1 MHLKNLDTNLVSF
14 IKIISKEVIDQNAKC
29 KITEFL
35 EENMDSVELGDNLTG
50 HQIKYGSDD
59 VTPTETSAQQT
70 TCKERSRG
78 LGKNTCKQ

>member
-1 MHLKNLDTNLVSF
+1 
-14 IKIISKEVIDQNAKC
+14 
-29 KITEFL
+29 
-35 EENMDSVELGDNLTG
+35 MDSVELGDNLTG
-50 HQIKYGSDD
+50 HQSKYGSDD